1 VLRKVLPCKWFYN
14 VMITGVKP
22 AGAVSR

>member
-1 VLRKVLPCKWFYN
+1 NLWRRVVPKGWFYN

-22 AGAVSR
+22 S